1 MDANISKL
9 DIPQPFFMF
18 INHEEISDVLI
29 NYAES
34 DENFTLFRP
43 IISCRHQETDDNKSL
58 FKLVLKDKTTH
69 TISTKLIV
77 AADGIASNM
86 AKQFEIEREAFR
98 YDRALAVLFS
108 NEYQADSENNLRTYL
123 TDRGIVTMIP
133 RAKGGCK
140 IGLTIDRSEVK
151 EWKKM
156 DPDDHRKFIGSLVNQ
171 YKDLQMVSAGIY
183 PPSMIM
189 AKNWTKD
196 NMVLIGDACH
206 GLHPGRSQGMNTTI
220 KCIDQL
226 VTLLP
231 EPENITQKTVI
242 KSLET
247 YQAQMR
253 NEINHLLHSNH
264 QMGLSMDRFDKE
276 QKLKEIHKYIELEKN
291 QKKGVTYRM
300 NSAGYGINH

>member
-1 MDANISKL
+1 
-9 DIPQPFFMF
+9 
-18 INHEEISDVLI
+18 
-29 NYAES
+29 
-34 DENFTLFRP
+34 
-43 IISCRHQETDDNKSL
+43 
-58 FKLVLKDKTTH
+58 
-69 TISTKLIV
+69 
-77 AADGIASNM
+77 
-86 AKQFEIEREAFR
+86 
-98 YDRALAVLFS
+98 
-108 NEYQADSENNLRTYL
+108 
-123 TDRGIVTMIP
+123 
-133 RAKGGCK
+133 
-140 IGLTIDRSEVK
+140 
-151 EWKKM
+151 
-156 DPDDHRKFIGSLVNQ
+156 
-171 YKDLQMVSAGIY
+171 
-183 PPSMIM
+183 
-189 AKNWTKD
+189 
-196 NMVLIGDACH
+196 
-206 GLHPGRSQGMNTTI
+206 MNTTI